1 MRLKSLL
8 IALLISICNINAQ
21 EFTEWNTTSY
31 ESGITPDCSQTSP
44 EYSDSLNNFLRIKVG
59 ANTDVIVRLMRIGE
73 PKDVCIRSV
82 YVKSNESY
90 EMRQIPEDV
99 YYIKIAYGKDY
110 REKNDSTGCIGK
122 FFINQHFEKSKDLMD
137 FTRAKQAD
145 RIIDGKKHEVW
156 HLPTYEIF
164 LDASELML
172 DDKKTMNNNRI
183 SEQEFNK

>member
-8 IALLISICNINAQ
+8 ITPLISISSINAQ
-21 EFTEWNTTSY
+21 EFTEWSTTSY
-31 ESGITPDCSQTSP
+31 ESGITPDCSQVSP
-44 EYSDSLNNFLRIKVG
+44 EYADSINNFLKIKVG
-59 ANTDVIVRLMRIGE
+59 ANTDVIVRLMRISE

-82 YVKSNESY
+82 YVRSNESY

-110 REKNDSTGCIGK
+110 REKNDSTGCFGK
-122 FFINQHFEKSKDLMD
+122 FFTNEKFEKGKDLLD

-164 LDASELML
+164 LDASEFTP
-172 DDKKTMNNNRI
+172 DDKKTMNNNSI
-183 SEQEFNK
+183 SEREFNK